1 MANMTTAQKNAAIK
15 SNAVGAIVLPE
26 NAIQVGDYTYAIP
39 VTVDG
44 ELRYAEITVT
54 AKNNKD
60 TKTTV
65 AYDPE
70 DKRAEWLADKDEKAK
85 EAERK
90 AAEKAEK
97 LAKKA
102 ASKK

>member
-1 MANMTTAQKNAAIK
+1 MANMTAAQKNAAIK
-15 SNAVGAIVLPE
+15 SNAVGAVTLPE

-44 ELRYAEITVT
+44 EMRYAEVAFT

-60 TKTTV
+60 TKTTL

-70 DKRAEWLADKDEKAK
+70 AKRDEWLADKDEKAK